1 MKKSLIALA
10 LGTLALGIT
19 EFVMMGIL
27 PDVAASLGV
36 TIPEA
41 GRLISAYAIGVCCGA
56 PMLTVAHKYPPKN
69 ILLFLGALML
79 TGAVLSVLAPNYSV
93 LLMARFISGLPHGAY
108 FGVASIVAVRL
119 ADEGH
124 KTGAVSI
131 MIAGMTVANLLGVPL
146 GTALSSSISWR
157 CPFVLVILCSLLV
170 IYYLWKWV
178 PHVEPLPDNGFRSQF
193 AFLRHSAPWL
203 ILGATM
209 LGNGSIFCWYSY
221 VTPQLI
227 HEGGFAPN
235 VISMLMIAAGF
246 GMVVGNLMSGRLSDK
261 YGPGHV
267 ARFTLMVT
275 VMSLLLTFVFA
286 RCGWLSAALM
296 VVCTGCLFSVSSPL
310 QFLILKH
317 APGGEMLGGAS
328 IQMAFN
334 LGNAVGAL
342 LGGIP
347 IEMGLS
353 YRYPAI
359 FGAPLALGGLV
370 CLLIF
375 CRRHERKDNCVCDKE

>member
-27 PDVAASLGV
+27 PDVASSLGV
-36 TIPEA
+36 SIPKA
-41 GRLISAYAIGVCCGA
+41 GRLISAYAFGVCCGA
-56 PMLTVAHKYPPKN
+56 PMLTVAHKYRPKS
-69 ILLFLGALML
+69 ILLFLCALML
-79 TGAVLSVLAPNYSV
+79 TGATISVCSQSYLM
-93 LLMARFISGLPHGAY
+93 LLCARFISGLPHGAY

-131 MIAGMTVANLLGVPL
+131 MIAGMTIANLLGVPL

-157 CPFVLVILCSLLV
+157 CPFVIVILCSLLV
-170 IYYLWKWV
+170 IYYIWKWV
-178 PHVEPLPDNGFRSQF
+178 PSIDALPDGGYRSQF
-193 AFLRHSAPWL
+193 RFLRHGAPWL

-209 LGNGSIFCWYSY
+209 FGNGSVFCWYSY
-221 VTPQLI
+221 ITPQLI
-227 HEGGFAPN
+227 HEGGFSPN
-235 VISMLMIAAGF
+235 IIPMIMIAAGF
-246 GMVVGNLMSGRLSDK
+246 GMVAGNLISGRLSDK

-267 ARFTLMVT
+267 VRCTLAVL
-275 VMSLLLTFVFA
+275 VMSLLLTFTLA
-286 RCGWLSAALM
+286 QYGWLSVVLM
-296 VVCTGCLFSVSSPL
+296 VICTACLFAVSSPL
-310 QFLILKH
+310 QFLILKY

-342 LGGIP
+342 IGAIP
-347 IEMGLS
+347 IQMGLS
-353 YRYPAI
+353 YRYPAL
-359 FGAPLALGGLV
+359 FGMPLAILGLI
-370 CLLIF
+370 CLLVF
-375 CRRHERKDNCVCDKE
+375 CRKYEGKTA

>member
-27 PDVAASLGV
+27 PDVASSLGV
-36 TIPEA
+36 SIPQA
-41 GRLISAYAIGVCCGA
+41 GRLISAYALGVCCGA
-56 PMLTVAHKYPPKN
+56 PMLTVAHKYRPKS
-69 ILLFLGALML
+69 ILLFLGSLML
-79 TGAVLSVLAPNYSV
+79 TGAVLSVCSQSYLM
-93 LLMARFISGLPHGAY
+93 LLCARFISGLPHGAY

-131 MIAGMTVANLLGVPL
+131 MIAGMTIANLLGVPL

-157 CPFVLVILCSLLV
+157 CPFVIVILCSLLV
-170 IYYLWKWV
+170 IYYIWKWV
-178 PHVEPLPDNGFRSQF
+178 PRLDALPDSGYRSQF
-193 AFLRHSAPWL
+193 RFLRHGAPWL

-209 LGNGSIFCWYSY
+209 FGNGSVFCWYSY
-221 VTPQLI
+221 ITPQLI
-227 HEGGFAPN
+227 HEGGFSPN
-235 VISMLMIAAGF
+235 IIPMLMIAAGF
-246 GMVVGNLMSGRLSDK
+246 GMVAGNLISGRLSDK

-267 ARFTLMVT
+267 VRCTLAVL
-275 VMSLLLTFVFA
+275 VVSLLLTFVFA
-286 RCGWLSAALM
+286 HYGWLSAVLM
-296 VVCTGCLFSVSSPL
+296 VVCTACLFAVSSPL
-310 QFLILKH
+310 QFLILKY

-342 LGGIP
+342 IGAVP
-347 IEMGLS
+347 IQMGLS
-353 YRYPAI
+353 YRYPAL
-359 FGAPLALGGLV
+359 FGLPLAFLGLV
-370 CLLIF
+370 CLLVF
-375 CRRHERKDNCVCDKE
+375 CRKYEKSVK